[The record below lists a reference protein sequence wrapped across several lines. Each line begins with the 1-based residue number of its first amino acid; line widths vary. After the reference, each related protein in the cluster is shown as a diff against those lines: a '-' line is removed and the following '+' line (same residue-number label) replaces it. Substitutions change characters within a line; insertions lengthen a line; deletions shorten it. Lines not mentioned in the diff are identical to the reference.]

1 MTEFRT
7 DLGKNIFHNKYAHN
21 RYETWADR
29 AQAVVNAVCGD
40 NQGTDTPLLTKTERD
55 QLTQYLTEFKWLPG
69 GRYLWYAGRKAR
81 FYNNCYLL
89 KAEDDSR
96 EEWADLWKRA
106 GSCLMTGGGIGIDV
120 SAFRP
125 KGRTLAR
132 TGGVS
137 SGPIP
142 FLLATNEIGRNVMQ
156 GGSRR
161 SAMYGSLNWRHEDA
175 PDFLTIK
182 NWDDE
187 TRGRKE
193 ADFNAAAPLDMMN
206 ISLNYDDQWLSDMD
220 NEIFLTNVKQAMMTG
235 EPGFS
240 FNFGDKQ
247 SETLRNA
254 CCEIV
259 SSDDSD
265 VCNLSSINLAEIKDI
280 EEMKDVVHLVTKFLM
295 CGLRRAELPYQK
307 VYDVRQRN
315 SRLGLGLMGMH
326 EWLLKHGQ
334 RYEVTDELKQWLKV
348 YRNESD
354 KTARDVAN
362 EWHMVNP
369 KGVRAIAP
377 TGTISILAGTT
388 SGIEP
393 VYSVAFKRRY
403 LTEGTRWKHEYVVDG
418 TAQTLIDMGINPKK
432 IESAVDL
439 AADPERR
446 IKFQHD
452 VQRYVD
458 QAISSTINLPAWG
471 SELNNEG
478 LIGRYALW
486 IQKYAKGLRGLTVYP
501 DGARG
506 GQPLTVVPYEEA
518 IKHKGIVFEDH
529 NEEQCLS
536 GVCGI

>member
-1 MTEFRT
+1 LSEFRT
-7 DLGKNIFHNKYAHN
+7 ELGLNIFKNKYAQN
-21 RYETWADR
+21 QYETWADR
-29 AQAVVNAVCGD
+29 AHIVVDAVA
-40 NQGTDTPLLTKTERD
+40 GTNGGTETALLTKEERD
-55 QLTQYLTEFKWLPG
+55 QLVEYLVDFKWLPG

-89 KAEDDSR
+89 KAEEDSR

-125 KGRTLAR
+125 KGRTLSK

-161 SAMYGSLNWRHEDA
+161 SAMYGSMNWQHEDA
-175 PDFLTIK
+175 QDFLKIK
-182 NWDDE
+182 NWTPE
-187 TRGRKE
+187 QKAAKE
-193 ADFNAAAPLDMMN
+193 ADFNAHAPLDMMN
-206 ISLNYDDQWLSDMD
+206 VSLNYDDAWLKDK
-220 NEIFLTNVKQAMMTG
+220 NNPVFLENVKQAMMTG

-247 SETLRNA
+247 NETLRNA
-254 CCEIV
+254 CCEVV
-259 SSDDSD
+259 SEDDSD
-265 VCNLSSINLAEIKDI
+265 VCNLSSVNMSRI
-280 EEMKDVVHLVTKFLM
+280 ESVEEFKDVVHLVTKFLV
-295 CGLRRAELPYQK
+295 CGLERAELPYQK
-307 VYDVRQRN
+307 VYDVREKN

-326 EWLLKHGQ
+326 EWLLKRGHK
-334 RYEVTDELKQWLKV
+334 YEVTDELKQWLKV

-354 KTARDVAN
+354 NTSRDFCNKLYRVI
-362 EWHMVNP
+362 P

-403 LTEGTRWKHEYVVDG
+403 LTDGTRWKHEFVVDG
-418 TAQTLIDMGINPKK
+418 TAQILIEMGIKPNK

-439 AADPERR
+439 AQDPERR

-452 VQRYVD
+452 VQAYVD
-458 QAISSTINLPAWG
+458 QAISSTINLPAWNT
-471 SELNNEG
+471 EHNNAD
-478 LIGRYALW
+478 LIPQYVGW
-486 IQKYAKGLRGLTVYP
+486 MQKYAPGLRGLTVYP
-501 DGARG
+501 DSARG
-506 GQPLTVVPYEEA
+506 GQPITSVPYEEA
-518 IKHKGIVFEDH
+518 INKRGVVYED
-529 NEEQCLS
+529 NSEEQCLS

>member
-1 MTEFRT
+1 MSEFRT
-7 DLGKNIFHNKYAHN
+7 ELGLNIFKNKYAQN
-21 RYETWADR
+21 QYETWADR
-29 AQAVVNAVCGD
+29 AHIVVDAVA
-40 NQGTDTPLLTKTERD
+40 GTNGGTETALLTKEERD
-55 QLTQYLTEFKWLPG
+55 QLVEYLVDFKWLPG

-89 KAEDDSR
+89 KAEEDSR

-125 KGRTLAR
+125 KGRTLSK

-161 SAMYGSLNWRHEDA
+161 SAMYGSMNWQHDDA
-175 PDFLTIK
+175 QDFLKIK
-182 NWDDE
+182 NWTPE
-187 TRGRKE
+187 QKAAKE
-193 ADFNAAAPLDMMN
+193 ADFNAPAPLDMMN
-206 ISLNYDDQWLSDMD
+206 VSLNYDDAWLKDK
-220 NEIFLTNVKQAMMTG
+220 NNPVFIENVKQAMMTG

-247 SETLRNA
+247 NETLRNA
-254 CCEIV
+254 CCEVV
-259 SSDDSD
+259 SEDDSD
-265 VCNLSSINLAEIKDI
+265 VCNLSSVNMSRI
-280 EEMKDVVHLVTKFLM
+280 ESVEEFKDVVHLVTKFLV
-295 CGLRRAELPYQK
+295 CGLERAELPYQK
-307 VYDVRQRN
+307 VYDVREKN

-326 EWLLKHGQ
+326 EWLLKRGHK
-334 RYEVTDELKQWLKV
+334 YEVTDELKQWLKV

-354 KTARDVAN
+354 NTSRDFCNKLYRVI
-362 EWHMVNP
+362 P

-403 LTEGTRWKHEYVVDG
+403 LTDGTRWKHEFVVDG
-418 TAQTLIDMGINPKK
+418 TAQILIEMGIKPNK

-439 AADPERR
+439 AQDPERR

-452 VQRYVD
+452 VQAYVD
-458 QAISSTINLPAWG
+458 QAISSTINLPAWDT
-471 SELNNEG
+471 EHNNAD
-478 LIGRYALW
+478 LIARYVGWIQRYAS
-486 IQKYAKGLRGLTVYP
+486 GLRGLTVYP

-506 GQPLTVVPYEEA
+506 GQPITSVPYEEA
-518 IKHKGIVFEDH
+518 INKRGVVYED
-529 NEEQCLS
+529 NSEEQCLS